1 MIDSERK
8 LLLLLANMKRS
19 ELVYNKETLEA
30 SKIDTTL
37 LTNAISMIDNLIG
50 NIIAG
55 DITDEATK

>member
-55 DITDEATK
+55 DITGQLP

>member
-8 LLLLLANMKRS
+8 LLLLLANIKRS